1 MDQNLPGFLVPLDP
15 GQMFSDMGE
24 DSDSEILNYEF
35 GPATARR
42 SNSNV
47 GIGVRT
53 FEIGDTEVELRTG
66 ELGANTVWEGF
77 VLKRG
82 EHWKNWRQR

>member
-1 MDQNLPGFLVPLDP
+1 MDQNLPGSLVPLDS
-15 GQMFSDMGE
+15 GQMFSDIGE

-35 GPATARR
+35 GPAARS

-47 GIGVRT
+47 GIGART
-53 FEIGDTEVELRTG
+53 VEIGDTEVELRTG
-66 ELGANTVWEGF
+66 ELGANKVWEGF